1 MDFLGYKNK
10 RVIVSGCFSGMG
22 EATARLLVELG
33 AQVHGIDYKETRLDL
48 ASFNQVDLR
57 DPAAIDAA
65 IARIGGKVDALF
77 NCAGLPQT
85 APALDVMKVNYAGTR
100 RVTERVL
107 PLMSAGGAIASI
119 SSTGGLGWSR
129 RMPVLMQ
136 LLSIDNYDDAIKW
149 CEEHPEDVKEGY
161 TLSKEAIIVWTMLSS
176 QRFIKQG
183 VRINCT
189 LPSPTQTPMMS
200 HFESATPLSVIDAF
214 TLPTARRSTPEE
226 QAGALVLLNSAGA
239 GFINGVALPVDG
251 GFMGGLTT
259 GQIDL
264 GKIMSR

>member
-1 MDFLGYKNK
+1 
-10 RVIVSGCFSGMG
+10 
-22 EATARLLVELG
+22 
-33 AQVHGIDYKETRLDL
+33 
-48 ASFNQVDLR
+48 
-57 DPAAIDAA
+57 
-65 IARIGGKVDALF
+65 
-77 NCAGLPQT
+77 
-85 APALDVMKVNYAGTR
+85 
-100 RVTERVL
+100 
-107 PLMSAGGAIASI
+107 
-119 SSTGGLGWSR
+119 
-129 RMPVLMQ
+129 MPVLMQ

-226 QAGALVLLNSAGA
+226 QAGGVGLQVPAQGLPDGLPKEDNFGM
-239 GFINGVALPVDG
+239 VALRGPERQFPSVEIHVG
-251 GFMGGLTT
+251 GIQGEGGSQPDAG
-259 GQIDL
+259 GQHQPEEHL
-264 GKIMSR
+264 VPFRFRSRGCGQRRQ